1 MCGNFGFLGK
11 RIASDD
17 KALLPAR
24 VVEVFQQMGRE
35 TEIRGEQAGGGLV
48 LAGDKDDRVLIV
60 GKKILNQKRG
70 NLTQSL
76 EAAFAAARRQA
87 VFEGIKPL
95 ASVVMGVWHYRYGTS
110 SAPAIVE
117 THWHE
122 WMPARDATVWQFE
135 NGKWFCSTRNVNHRI
150 THNGDFDA
158 WRIFGKQIDNAQLG
172 LWLERVLHTPNDTT
186 GDSPKISGMMDLLI
200 AQGMWDASVRLAYQ
214 LEVAESLEE
223 AFDRQEPAK
232 NAPNTAPSQ
241 QVLSEWAEIFEKAW
255 QQHID
260 AKLLSNQVEDLSDFE
275 HQVCQELSQN
285 ISIARWSDRK
295 RIAFV
300 KAAVDAFLHNDLYR
314 ATQLFMSGAQ
324 GSFGLVTVSTLSP
337 ENLVLSSQ
345 GQPIAIGF
353 NLPEEYTVYASEAA
367 AVNAV
372 LADRPKS
379 YRLDLDQTAGEIA
392 LVGTNKIAVYSMKT
406 DRELLESELEKRWM
420 PVHGNSHIQRPQ
432 TETEDPVK
440 SDIQEIPQV
449 LAAIAASWRYPA
461 SFNYQSAEY
470 LADILIEKVKAFEKK
485 RQKMFKTGLV
495 GELGELQAVD
505 FLIVGIENSLWL
517 GERFAQDL
525 KIVFPLLNIKALS
538 ANQVL
543 SQLQHDAQSLHL
555 GQDSIVLAISQSGQ
569 TFPTLQATNAFEKLY
584 QNGAIG
590 GVFILTGELN
600 SLMGAVIGQ
609 SYAPGAAFSRRIFI
623 NGSGRRSTEPSTV
636 TVAAAQ
642 QTLTELLFHLA
653 LGIRQAFPDSS
664 PLGMTLMPESL
675 SILQRIKADFLDRS
689 VASIA
694 GITASGAAIKSKE
707 NQQLVS
713 IGRKWALHVTE
724 TPLAWGIH
732 ALYVLIVFGWAIPFG
747 YTIPVTQ
754 TVVRL
759 ILLAVGLPS
768 NLLLLTLL
776 NPAFILADI
785 GIAIFGPWLWT
796 LGLRCFQGREL
807 LARIG
812 KRTLVIGD
820 VPWVHQLL
828 ESYVSKLFSLSYG
841 IASLEVHGANPQ
853 DHLLHRFGHRLAR
866 GTLVFIGLPDG
877 HRSRK
882 LKQDRDAAIMTG
894 KQADGVRN
902 LGVGAEIVAVGH
914 DREIEDKGF
923 NEAIVLEPKTN
934 SCKAEKLPTDQQV
947 AIEELR
953 ESRFNSFEPLLA
965 SYVIFW
971 ALARKVASFPFLR
984 YQHWKSQSRTRIA
997 TTAAP
1002 VSGINL
1008 DLTDGKSTPPTQAV
1022 SAPTYHQPLLLLVA
1036 PNTQET
1042 DAPTHINVPSIG
1054 TLNQPAFAR
1063 SQSNYQEF
1071 LYPFPAL
1078 NAGVIN
1084 RLNEPAFARS
1094 QNNSKE
1100 FLYPIPVLDAGV
1112 ADKNVGVGVFWGI
1125 KPQQKIQGSAGCL
1138 PHNNLELGTLVPK
1151 FNLRTRKREN

>member
-11 RIASDD
+11 RIPSDN

-48 LAGDKDDRVLIV
+48 LARGKDDRVLIV

-76 EAAFAAARRQA
+76 EAAFAPVRRQA

-110 SAPAIVE
+110 SPPAIVE

-122 WMPARDATVWQFE
+122 WMPAREAAVWQVE
-135 NGKWFCSTRNVNHRI
+135 NGKWFCSRKNVNHRI

-172 LWLERVLHTPNDTT
+172 LWLERVLHTPNDTI

-223 AFDRQEPAK
+223 AFDGQEPAK

-241 QVLSEWAEIFEKAW
+241 QVLKEWAEIFEKVW

-260 AKLLSNQVEDLSDFE
+260 AKHNEARLLSRKENLSDFE
-275 HQVCQELSQN
+275 HQVCQEISQN
-285 ISIARWSDRK
+285 ISTALCSDRK
-295 RIAFV
+295 RTAFV

-314 ATQLFMSGAQ
+314 ATQLFLSGAQ

-345 GQPIAIGF
+345 GQPLTIGF
-353 NLPEEYTVYASEAA
+353 NLPEEYIVYGSEAA

-372 LADRPKS
+372 LADQPKS
-379 YRLDLDQTAGEIA
+379 YRLDLDQTSGEIA
-392 LVGTNKIAVYSMKT
+392 LVGTNKIAVYSMSN

-420 PVHGNSHIQRPQ
+420 PVQGNSHIQPPQ
-432 TETEDPVK
+432 TETKDPVK

-449 LAAIAASWRYPA
+449 LGAIAASWKDPA
-461 SFNYQSAEY
+461 SFSYQSAEY
-470 LADILIEKVKAFEKK
+470 LADLLIKKVKAFEKK
-485 RQKMFKTGLV
+485 RGKKFKAGWV
-495 GELGELQAVD
+495 GEFGELQTVD

-525 KIVFPLLNIKALS
+525 KIVFPLLNTQALS
-538 ANQVL
+538 ANLVL

-555 GQDSIVLAISQSGQ
+555 GKDSIVLAISQSGQ
-569 TFPTLQATNAFEKLY
+569 TFPTLQATNAFDKLY
-584 QNGAIG
+584 QAGAIG
-590 GVFILTGELN
+590 GLFILTGELN
-600 SLMGAVIGQ
+600 SLMGGAIAQ
-609 SYAPGAAFSRRIFI
+609 SYVPRAAFSRRIFT

-653 LGIRQAFPDSS
+653 CRIRQAFPDST

-675 SILQRIKADFLDRS
+675 SILKRIKADFLNRR

-694 GITASGAAIKSKE
+694 GTTANGVAIKSKE
-707 NQQLVS
+707 NQQLVR

-732 ALYVLIVFGWAIPFG
+732 ALYVSIVLGWAIPFG

-754 TVVRL
+754 TIVRL
-759 ILLAVGLPS
+759 IFLAVGNPS
-768 NLLLLTLL
+768 NLLLLNLI

-796 LGLRCFQGREL
+796 LGLRCFQGRQP
-807 LARIG
+807 LARTG

-853 DHLLHRFGHRLAR
+853 DHLLHRFGHRVIR
-866 GTLVFIGLPDG
+866 GTLVFLGVPDG
-877 HRSRK
+877 DRSRK
-882 LKQDRDAAIMTG
+882 LKHDRDAAIMTG

-902 LGVGAEIVAVGH
+902 FGVGAEIVALGH

-923 NEAIVLEPKTN
+923 NEAIVLGSKTN
-934 SCKAEKLPTDQQV
+934 SHKAAKVPAEQQA

-953 ESRFNSFEPLLA
+953 ESRFNSFERLLA

-971 ALARKVASFPFLR
+971 ALAKKVASFPFLG

-1002 VSGINL
+1002 VAGINW
-1008 DLTDGKSTPPTQAV
+1008 DLTDATTPPKAV
-1022 SAPTYHQPLLLLVA
+1022 STATSHQPHLLPIA

-1042 DAPTHINVPSIG
+1042 ADAPTYSYVPLIG
-1054 TLNQPAFAR
+1054 
-1063 SQSNYQEF
+1063 
-1071 LYPFPAL
+1071 
-1078 NAGVIN
+1078 
-1084 RLNEPAFARS
+1084 RLNELAFARS

-1100 FLYPIPVLDAGV
+1100 FLYPIPVLGAGV
-1112 ADKNVGVGVFWGI
+1112 ADQNVGVGVFWGI
-1125 KPQQKIQGSAGCL
+1125 KPQHKIQGQARCL
-1138 PHNNLELGTLVPK
+1138 PHNNLEFYSQIQPANEK
-1151 FNLRTRKREN
+1151 TRKLDALARLLLLNALRAPSI